1 MLRFE
6 LKKIFEK
13 RLNVVAMIVGYVV
26 LALCLIV
33 PIHDEAYYFEDS
45 AEYISG
51 IEAIEKN
58 RELATSQTD
67 YLTEEFVTDTIR
79 EIQSKNMDLESD
91 EGYMEIFRPTGD
103 LVYYLANSYMDITYT
118 KYDTNILNRIDL
130 TDGGADFYETRMQLI
145 KDHLNKDW
153 SFGNYTER
161 EKEYWI
167 SKAQKV
173 TQPFQWGDRTVPKM
187 VLMIFGVA
195 FYQLFVIAICIAP
208 VFAAESESG
217 ATQLLL
223 TTRYGKKKLVW
234 TKALASFIFAF
245 GYLILS
251 GIIELGVIGVLFGLE
266 DMALPIQLID
276 AKIPY
281 ELTLGKAC
289 ALQAGVCLLIAFFVT
304 AFVMIFS
311 ALTKSSLATMALTL
325 TWLIAPAFFPGSKTN
340 DFFNHINYLFA
351 VRFAEVQD
359 VLKMF
364 IDYQFGNI
372 VIDYITMAAIVH
384 LVLGILLLIPLRK
397 VFVGRIVG

>member
-6 LKKIFEK
+6 LRKIFGK
-13 RLNVVAMIVGYVV
+13 KLNVIAMIAGYVAM
-26 LALCLIV
+26 ALCLIV
-33 PIHDEAYYFEDS
+33 PINDESYYYEDS
-45 AEYISG
+45 EEYISG
-51 IEAIEKN
+51 IEAIRRN
-58 RELATSQTD
+58 RELAASQTD

-79 EIQSKNMDLESD
+79 EIQSKNMNLESD
-91 EGYMEIFRPTGD
+91 DGYMEVFRPAGD
-103 LVYYLANSYMDITYT
+103 LAYYLAFSYMDIAYI
-118 KYDTNILNRIDL
+118 KDDLNILNRIDL
-130 TDGGADFYETRMQLI
+130 SDGGADFYETRMQLI

-153 SFGNYTER
+153 SFGNYTEE

-167 SKAQKV
+167 NKAQKV

-187 VLMIFGVA
+187 VLMIFAVA

-208 VFAAESESG
+208 MFAAESESG
-217 ATQLLL
+217 AAQLLL
-223 TTRYGKKKLVW
+223 TTRHGKRKLILI
-234 TKALASFIFAF
+234 KALASYLFAF

-251 GIIELGVIGVLFGLE
+251 GVIELGVIGALSGFE

-289 ALQAGVCLLIAFFVT
+289 ALQAGICLLIAFFVT
-304 AFVMIFS
+304 AFVMLFS

-325 TWLIAPAFFPGSKTN
+325 TWLIAPAFIPGSKTN

-384 LVLGILLLIPLRK
+384 LVLGILLLIPLRR
-397 VFVGRIVG
+397 VFIRRVVG